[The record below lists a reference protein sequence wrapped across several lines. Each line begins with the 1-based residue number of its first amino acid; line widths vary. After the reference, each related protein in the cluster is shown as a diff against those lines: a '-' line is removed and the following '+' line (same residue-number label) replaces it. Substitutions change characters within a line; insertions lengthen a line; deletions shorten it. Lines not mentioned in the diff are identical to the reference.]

1 MTTDNLGELA
11 ERLGHLARVPT
22 LLVACDY
29 DGTIAP
35 LSDHPMDAHPNRNS
49 VAALRSLA
57 EQANTQVAL
66 ISGRSL
72 RDLATLSRLPEE
84 IRLVG
89 SHGNEFDL
97 GFAHGLEPALA
108 ELRDRLVDELRA
120 LGRKYRAVVEEK
132 PAGVTF
138 HFRTMDDADAEA
150 ARQELVRG
158 PAGWDGVHARN
169 GHDIMELS
177 VIETNKGQA
186 LRSIRHRVGASA
198 VLFIGDDTTDEAA
211 FRTLSGPDVG
221 IKVGEAKTAAP
232 FRVADTE
239 RVAQVLA
246 LLAQLRS
253 RWLRGDGLIPIE
265 QHSVLSDLRTAAI
278 VAPDSSV
285 AWLCLPRID
294 SAAVFAQLLG
304 GRAAGHFTVRGG
316 TDGTGTPTGQRYR
329 DRSLVLETTFAD
341 FTVTDFLD
349 TTEGRTSQLAG
360 RSDLVRVIEGT
371 GPVTVEFAPRLDF
384 GRVASGLERH
394 PGGISVRGTTDLL
407 VLRAPDLSW
416 EILDEGRHHTAVG
429 RADLTPGQPLVL
441 ELRSG
446 TDDLGPAKVRASDR
460 LDETARFWSGWLAG
474 LDLPRLERAAVA
486 RSALAV
492 KALCHGPTGA
502 IVTAATTSLPQVLG
516 GVRNWDYRYCW
527 LRDASLAA
535 STLVDLGSTEEALA
549 YLDWVLR
556 LLETR
561 AHPERL
567 APLYNVAGR
576 HLPPEAEIAELPG
589 YGGSRPVR
597 VGNAAERQV
606 QVDGFGAVVDL
617 IHRLDRRGVALTAE
631 HWRLTEAMVVAVS
644 RRWREPDQGIWQ
656 IRTPPRH
663 HVHSKVMCWLALDRA
678 VALAD
683 RFLDREPTTWIELR
697 DQIAA
702 ETIEQGWNPSVGAFT
717 ASYGSSDLDA
727 SALAVGLSGL
737 LPPSDDRFSATV
749 DAVDANLRSGPTVHR
764 YLRDDG
770 LPGQAGGHHIAT
782 SWLIEAFCLLERHEE
797 AGKLFDQ
804 LHGLAGRT
812 GLLSEQFDPDGDRM
826 MGNIPQLHA
835 HAGLIANALALDG
848 NL

>member
-1 MTTDNLGELA
+1 MTTDNLGALA

-29 DGTIAP
+29 DGTLAP
-35 LSDHPMDAHPNRNS
+35 LTDNPMEAHPNRNS
-49 VAALRSLA
+49 AAALRSLA
-57 EQANTQVAL
+57 ELANTQVAL

-72 RDLATLSRLPEE
+72 RDLATLSRFPEE

-97 GFAHGLEPALA
+97 GFAHGLEPAKA
-108 ELRDRLVDELRA
+108 ELRHRLVDEVRT
-120 LGRKYRAVVEEK
+120 LGRKYGVFVEEK

-138 HFRTMDDADAEA
+138 HFRTMDEAGAEA

-158 PAGWDGVHARN
+158 PATWDDVYVRN

-198 VLFIGDDTTDEAA
+198 VLFIGDDITDEAA

-221 IKVGEAKTAAP
+221 VKVGEAKTAAP
-232 FRVADTE
+232 FRVADPD

-253 RWLRGDGLIPIE
+253 RWLRGDGLVSID
-265 QHSVLSDLRTAAI
+265 QYSVLSDLRTAAV
-278 VAPDSSV
+278 VAPDSAIS
-285 AWLCLPRID
+285 WLCLPRID

-304 GRAAGHFTVRGG
+304 GRSAGHFTVRGG
-316 TDGTGTPTGQRYR
+316 REGTETPVEQHYR
-329 DRSLVLETTFAD
+329 DRSLVLETRFPE

-349 TTEGRTSQLAG
+349 TSDGRTGQLAG
-360 RSDLVRVIEGT
+360 RSDLYRIIEGD

-384 GRVASGLERH
+384 GRVASGLELH
-394 PGGISVRGTTDLL
+394 PEGVSVRGTTDLL
-407 VLRAPDLSW
+407 VLRAPDLDW
-416 EILDEGRHHTAVG
+416 EVVDEGRHHTAIG
-429 RADLTPGQPLVL
+429 RTVLQPGQPVTL

-446 TDDLGPAKVRASDR
+446 AEDLGPGPKGPADR
-460 LDETARFWSGWLAG
+460 LSDTTRFWSDWVDG
-474 LDLPRLERAAVA
+474 LTLPHQERHLVA
-486 RSALAV
+486 RSAVTLR
-492 KALCHGPTGA
+492 ALCHGPTGA

-527 LRDASLAA
+527 LRDAALAA
-535 STLVDLGSTEEALA
+535 SALVELGSTTEAEA
-549 YLDWVLR
+549 FLDWVLR

-561 AHPERL
+561 TDPERL

-576 HLPPEAEIAELPG
+576 HLPPEAEITELPG

-606 QVDGFGAVVDL
+606 QVDGFGAIVDL
-617 IHRLDRRGVALTAE
+617 IHRLDRRGFPLTTD
-631 HWRLTEAMVVAVS
+631 HWRLIEAMVLAVT

-663 HVHSKVMCWLALDRA
+663 HVHSKVLCWVAIDRA
-678 VALAD
+678 VGLAD

-717 ASYGSSDLDA
+717 ASYGSPDLDA
-727 SALAVGLSGL
+727 STLAVGLSGL
-737 LPPSDDRFSATV
+737 LPPDDDRFAATV
-749 DAVDANLRSGPTVHR
+749 TAVERGLRSGPAVHR
-764 YLRDDG
+764 YRRDDG
-770 LPGQAGGHHIAT
+770 LPGQEGGHLIAT
-782 SWLIEAFCLLERHEE
+782 SWLIDAYCLLGRDQDAEE
-797 AGKLFDQ
+797 LFEQ
-804 LHGLAGRT
+804 LVGLAGRT
-812 GLLSEQFDPDGDRM
+812 GLFSEQFDADGGRM
-826 MGNIPQLHA
+826 VGNIPHLHA
-835 HAGLIANALALDG
+835 HAGLISNAIALDRRR
-848 NL
+848 

>member
-29 DGTIAP
+29 DGTLAP
-35 LSDHPMDAHPNRNS
+35 LTDNPMEAHPNRNS
-49 VAALRSLA
+49 AAALRALA
-57 EQANTQVAL
+57 EHANTHVAL

-72 RDLATLSRLPEE
+72 RDLATLSRFPEE

-97 GFAHGLEPALA
+97 GFAHGLEPDKAD
-108 ELRDRLVDELRA
+108 LRHRLVGEVNA
-120 LGRKYRAVVEEK
+120 LGRKYSAYVEEK

-138 HFRTMDDADAEA
+138 HFRTMTEAEAEA

-158 PAGWDGVHARN
+158 PAGWDGVHVRN
-169 GHDIMELS
+169 GHDIVELS

-221 IKVGEAKTAAP
+221 VKVGEAKTAAP
-232 FRVADTE
+232 FRVADPE

-253 RWLRGDGLIPIE
+253 RWLRGDGLVSID
-265 QHSVLSDLRTAAI
+265 QHAVLSDLRTAAV
-278 VAPDSSV
+278 VAPDSSIS
-285 AWLCLPRID
+285 WLCLPRID

-316 TDGTGTPTGQRYR
+316 QDGTETPTHQHYR
-329 DRSLVLETTFAD
+329 DRSMVLDTHFSD

-349 TTEGRTSQLAG
+349 TSDGRTTELAG
-360 RSDLVRVIEGT
+360 RSDLYRIIEGD

-384 GRVASGLERH
+384 GRVASGLELH
-394 PGGISVRGTTDLL
+394 DEGVSVRGTTDLL
-407 VLRAPDLSW
+407 VLRAPDLEW

-429 RADLTPGQPLVL
+429 RAMLSPGQPIVL

-446 TDDLGPAKVRASDR
+446 TDELSGRPRPVTDR
-460 LDETARFWSGWLAG
+460 LDETDRFWSGWVDDLE
-474 LDLPRLERAAVA
+474 LPRLERDLTA
-486 RSALAV
+486 RSALALR
-492 KALCHGPTGA
+492 ALCHGPTGA

-527 LRDASLAA
+527 LRDASMAA
-535 STLVDLGSTEEALA
+535 SALVDLGSTIEAEA
-549 YLDWVLR
+549 FLDWVAR

-561 AHPERL
+561 SDPERL

-617 IHRLDRRGVALTAE
+617 INRLGQRGVPLTAS
-631 HWRLTEAMVVAVS
+631 HWHLTEAMVLAVT

-656 IRTPPRH
+656 TRTTPRH
-663 HVHSKVMCWLALDRA
+663 HVHSKVLCWVAIDRA
-678 VALAD
+678 VTLAGA
-683 RFLDREPTTWIELR
+683 FLDREPATWIELR

-702 ETIEQGWNPSVGAFT
+702 ETIEQGWNPSVGSFT
-717 ASYGSSDLDA
+717 SSYGSTDLDA
-727 SALAVGLSGL
+727 STLAIGLWGL
-737 LPPSDDRFSATV
+737 LPPDDDRFRATV
-749 DAVDANLRSGPTVHR
+749 EAVEHGLRVGPTVRR
-764 YLRDDG
+764 YRRDDG
-770 LPGQAGGHHIAT
+770 LPGQEGGHLIAT
-782 SWLIEAFCLLERHEE
+782 SWLIEALCLLGRHRDAGELFEE
-797 AGKLFDQ
+797 LV
-804 LHGLAGRT
+804 GLAGHN
-812 GLLSEQFDPDGDRM
+812 GLFAEQFDPEGGRVL
-826 MGNIPQLHA
+826 GNIPQLHA
-835 HAGLIANALALDG
+835 HAGLITNALTLDRAL
-848 NL
+848 